1 MMKKV
6 FLTLCLVISGTAHSA
21 LITYNG
27 YTLDTDTNI
36 VTGGGLEWLRWDQTQ
51 GKSIN
56 AAITQY
62 TAAGWKL
69 ASNTQMAELFRAF
82 TFNTTL
88 MDNTYVGTSGRY
100 VSGSDISIYD
110 NFIALFADTS
120 RLPPEY
126 YGTGTDSLQFAAALY
141 GSDEDSDGLYKD
153 AHVQSDYVYQN
164 GRPYDPVALLRTDMS
179 ASTRI
184 NPSAG
189 VALVRTASVPEPS
202 TIAIFALG
210 MLGLGMRSKVRA

>member
-1 MMKKV
+1 MKKV
-6 FLTLCLVISGTAHSA
+6 ILTLCLVISGTAHSA

-36 VTGGGLEWLRWDQTQ
+36 VTGGGLEWLQWDQTQ

-56 AAITQY
+56 EAITQY
-62 TAAGWKL
+62 NAAGWKL
-69 ASNTQMAELFRAF
+69 ASNTQMAALFRAF

-88 MDNTYVGTSGRY
+88 MDNTYVGTSGSY
-100 VSGSDISIYD
+100 VSGSDISIWD

-120 RLPPEY
+120 NVPPEY
-126 YGTGTDSLQFAAALY
+126 FGTGYDSMQFAQAVY
-141 GSDEDSDGLYKD
+141 GSDEDADGYYKTAYVRSDFVYSTGGEAQPLAVLRND
-153 AHVQSDYVYQN
+153 AFTNTSLQ
-164 GRPYDPVALLRTDMS
+164 GAT
-179 ASTRI
+179 
-184 NPSAG
+184 G
-189 VALVRTASVPEPS
+189 VALVRSASVPEPS